1 MPETSETVGEL
12 FRAGRLDAA
21 IAAANAGVRNNP
33 TDFGNRI
40 LLAELLLFAGNLDR
54 ADVILDAAARIDP
67 TAAVAAAEFRQ
78 LLRAETARRQ
88 QLSDGRVPEFIG
100 DPTPALRSML
110 ATLVALRAGDRDEAV
125 RCAAQAEALRPR
137 VPGHAGDAP
146 FDDFRDADDLGA
158 GLFELLTT
166 TGKYFWIPTE
176 RIISIDFHPP
186 RRPRDLFWRR
196 ASVSVADGPDGDVYF
211 PVIYQADQPD
221 VADELRLGRTTDW
234 VGPEDGLVLGLGQR
248 VFLVGDEESNIMDL
262 TTLRFGQ

>member
-1 MPETSETVGEL
+1 MPESRETAGEL
-12 FRAGRLDAA
+12 FRAGKLDAA
-21 IAAANAGVRNNP
+21 IATANAGVRNNP
-33 TDFGNRI
+33 VDLGSRI
-40 LLAELLLFAGNLDR
+40 LLAELLLFAGNIER

-67 TAAVAAAEFRQ
+67 TAAVAVAEFRQ

-88 QLSDGRVPEFIG
+88 HRGEGRVPEFIG
-100 DPTPALRSML
+100 EPTPALRATL
-110 ATLVALRAGDRDEAV
+110 AALVALRAGDRDEAA
-125 RCAAQAEALRPR
+125 RCAAEAEASRPR
-137 VPGHAGDAP
+137 VPGRAGDAP

-158 GLFELLTT
+158 GFFEVLTT

-176 RIISIDFHPP
+176 RAISIDFHPP
-186 RRPRDLFWRR
+186 RRPRDLAWRR

-248 VFLVGDEESNIMDL
+248 VFLVGDEARNIMDL